1 MFVGYKIEEIKIGAH
16 GHFFIQEYI
25 LTHRMKY
32 LYINQAFKIDEYDHW
47 LCLNILSF
55 QKELT

>member
-16 GHFFIQEYI
+16 GHFFIKEYI

-32 LYINQAFKIDEYDHW
+32 FYINQAFKIDEYDH
-47 LCLNILSF
+47 
-55 QKELT
+55 